1 MKRKEDK
8 FQPGYTF
15 QNPKWHL
22 QDDFLSYYKVLTTR
36 ILKCEITMN
45 DLDEN
50 MKIPDRYL
58 DEKKKET
65 KVYKFIEHQIDT

>member
-1 MKRKEDK
+1 
-8 FQPGYTF
+8 
-15 QNPKWHL
+15 
-22 QDDFLSYYKVLTTR
+22 
-36 ILKCEITMN
+36 MN